1 MHFDENEPK
10 IEVPKSLQEMHIE
23 DNKNINSRE
32 PKEHMKKNLN
42 EIIEKAVKVR
52 QEKILFDVDNM
63 FLLEGNLQRTIYL
76 REKEALLKLKLTKT
90 REQESTDRAKG
101 YFADFGISESNKP
114 QKKQEPDQNETSSFP
129 DYDLTAKSEEDAALK
144 ARIIQ

>member
-10 IEVPKSLQEMHIE
+10 IEVPKFLQEMHIE
-23 DNKNINSRE
+23 ENKNINSRE

-42 EIIEKAVKVR
+42 EIIEKAVKVS

-114 QKKQEPDQNETSSFP
+114 
-129 DYDLTAKSEEDAALK
+129 
-144 ARIIQ
+144 

>member
-1 MHFDENEPK
+1 
-10 IEVPKSLQEMHIE
+10 
-23 DNKNINSRE
+23 
-32 PKEHMKKNLN
+32 MKKNLN

-114 QKKQEPDQNETSSFP
+114 QKKQEPD
-129 DYDLTAKSEEDAALK
+129 
-144 ARIIQ
+144 

>member
-1 MHFDENEPK
+1 
-10 IEVPKSLQEMHIE
+10 MHIE
-23 DNKNINSRE
+23 DNKQMHSKGE

-52 QEKILFDVDNM
+52 QDKILFDVDNQ
-63 FLLEGNLQRTIYL
+63 FILEGNLQRTIYL

-90 REQESTDRAKG
+90 REQVSTDRAKG

-114 QKKQEPDQNETSSFP
+114 QKNQQ
-129 DYDLTAKSEEDAALK
+129 
-144 ARIIQ
+144 

>member
-1 MHFDENEPK
+1 MHFDEQEPR
-10 IEVPKSLQEMHIE
+10 IEVPRAQDMVIE
-23 DNKNINSRE
+23 ENKQTSKNE

-52 QEKILFDVDNM
+52 QEKILFDVDNC
-63 FLLEGNLQRTIYL
+63 FILEGNLQRTIYL

-114 QKKQEPDQNETSSFP
+114 TKNIP
-129 DYDLTAKSEEDAALK
+129 
-144 ARIIQ
+144 

>member
-10 IEVPKSLQEMHIE
+10 IEVPSANAMFIE
-23 DNKNINSRE
+23 ESKDKGRNE

-52 QEKILFDVDNM
+52 QEKILFDVDNC
-63 FLLEGNLQRTIYL
+63 FILEGNLQRTIYL

-114 QKKQEPDQNETSSFP
+114 
-129 DYDLTAKSEEDAALK
+129 
-144 ARIIQ
+144 